1 MGNPKWRPYTV
12 HNRLENLGL
21 VNPHFAG
28 LYEAGLLPVEIK
40 ESDAVFED
48 GEEVEGRPRTAPYEG
63 TRMPRRGAVHDTCMQ

>member
-40 ESDAVFED
+40 ESDAVYED
-48 GEEVEGRPRTAPYEG
+48 GEEVEGR
-63 TRMPRRGAVHDTCMQ
+63 HDGEQHEVQKKQLGRA